1 MFESLETYLQEIGRY
16 LPVKGGGNE
25 IIAEIR
31 SHILE
36 KAERGP
42 GGATEESVREVIA
55 SYGRPQD
62 VAAQYVE
69 GNGIIAPVFRR
80 HLFRYTWILFAVHTA
95 LTAIAIWFHAS
106 ILMFPFFFIPRMHAW
121 TALVYLPMA
130 WLADFGLV
138 AFTLFVVTQRNGSP
152 SLPWLRIFRSSPM
165 RQPRPRVL
173 VTLLVV
179 LVVFVA
185 LFIRYR
191 TIFFYSANL
200 RPFESLMDPTASMV
214 ISIMFIAAILC
225 HVVAYAVRFVVN
237 SAWVQL
243 AKNTIILLILWSIW
257 NVPVTVRFK
266 EVPGIDL
273 RILGGVFV
281 IVLIANRAV
290 HLIRSLFLVAREMSK

>member
-1 MFESLETYLQEIGRY
+1 MFENLEAYLQEIGRY
-16 LPVKGGGNE
+16 LPVKGGGEE

-36 KAERGP
+36 KAERETGE
-42 GGATEESVREVIA
+42 ATRESVQAVIA

-62 VAAQYVE
+62 VAAQYIE

-80 HLFRYTWILFAVHTA
+80 HLFRYTWILFAVHAA
-95 LTAIAIWFHAS
+95 LTLLAVGFHVS
-106 ILMFPFFFIPRMHAW
+106 ILMFPFFFIPRMPAW
-121 TALVYLPMA
+121 AALVYLPMA

-138 AFTLFVVTQRNGSP
+138 AFTLFVVTQKNRTP
-152 SLPWLRIFRSSPM
+152 SLPWLRIFHSRPI

-173 VTLLVV
+173 VTLIFV
-179 LVVFVA
+179 LAVFVA

-225 HVVAYAVRFVVN
+225 HVVAYAVRFIVN

-257 NVPVTVRFK
+257 NVPVAVRFK
-266 EVPGIDL
+266 DVADLDL
-273 RILGGVFV
+273 RILGGAFV
-281 IVLIANRAV
+281 IILIANRAV
-290 HLIRSLFLVAREMSK
+290 QLIRSLFLVAREMSS